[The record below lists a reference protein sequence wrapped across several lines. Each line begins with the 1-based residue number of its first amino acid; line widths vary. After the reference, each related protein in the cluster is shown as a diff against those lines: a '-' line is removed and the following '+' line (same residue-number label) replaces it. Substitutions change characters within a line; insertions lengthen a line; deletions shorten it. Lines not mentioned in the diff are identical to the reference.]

1 MSLYFLNFFRSIR
14 RTRTAAVGSIMKYKM
29 NAGTMPVIINFAA
42 TAGGQHA
49 YQ

>member
-1 MSLYFLNFFRSIR
+1 MRLYFFAGIR
-14 RTRTAAVGSIMKYKM
+14 RTRTAADGSIMKYKM

-42 TAGGQHA
+42 TAGGQHQ